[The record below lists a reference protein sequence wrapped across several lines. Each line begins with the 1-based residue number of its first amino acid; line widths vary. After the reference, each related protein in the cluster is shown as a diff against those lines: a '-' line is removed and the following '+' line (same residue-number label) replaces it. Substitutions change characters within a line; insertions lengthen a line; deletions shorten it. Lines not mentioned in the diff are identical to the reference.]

1 MKKILFLITI
11 LVSTLALTGCFKR
24 DDMENIN
31 VITTSYPITYLTNK
45 IYGNNSTVE
54 SIYPNG
60 VNIDE
65 YELTDKQISEYAKS
79 DLFIYNGLNQNEKRI
94 ATKLLNANKNIKL
107 IDATQGLK
115 LSSSYEELWLSPSN
129 YLMMAQNIKEH
140 LEDYIKSTVIK
151 SELNKN
157 YESIKLTISKFD
169 ANFKIIAENAEKKD
183 LIVANQALKFLSRY
197 GYIVTCIDEKED
209 RYKSNM
215 LTAKDKIKN
224 KDTSVIFAIN
234 GEITEDV
241 KALNQKIITI
251 KAMSNLSEEDV
262 KNQITYEIMMNEFLE
277 NLRNEVY
284 S

>member
-1 MKKILFLITI
+1 MKKIILLITI

-151 SELNKN
+151 TELNKN

-234 GEITEDV
+234 GEITDEV

>member
-1 MKKILFLITI
+1 
-11 LVSTLALTGCFKR
+11 
-24 DDMENIN
+24 
-31 VITTSYPITYLTNK
+31 
-45 IYGNNSTVE
+45 
-54 SIYPNG
+54 
-60 VNIDE
+60 
-65 YELTDKQISEYAKS
+65 
-79 DLFIYNGLNQNEKRI
+79 
-94 ATKLLNANKNIKL
+94 
-107 IDATQGLK
+107 
-115 LSSSYEELWLSPSN
+115 
-129 YLMMAQNIKEH
+129 MMAQNIKEH
-140 LEDYIKSTVIK
+140 LEDYIKSKVIK
-151 SELNKN
+151 TELNKN

-197 GYIVTCIDEKED
+197 GYTVTCIDEKED

-234 GEITEDV
+234 GEITDEV